1 MIDFLSSS
9 SDSLIAV
16 GDFNS
21 QPTDSITKDFM
32 EANGFMNLI
41 KSNTCFK
48 GKSWCIDLISTNRK
62 YFFKHSNSIE
72 TGISDHHHLI
82 YKKANFLLVTSH

>member
-1 MIDFLSSS
+1 MIDFLSRSY
-9 SDSLIAV
+9 DSFIAV

-48 GKSWCIDLISTNRK
+48 GKCCCIDLISTNRK
-62 YFFKHSNSIE
+62 YFFKH
-72 TGISDHHHLI
+72 
-82 YKKANFLLVTSH
+82 